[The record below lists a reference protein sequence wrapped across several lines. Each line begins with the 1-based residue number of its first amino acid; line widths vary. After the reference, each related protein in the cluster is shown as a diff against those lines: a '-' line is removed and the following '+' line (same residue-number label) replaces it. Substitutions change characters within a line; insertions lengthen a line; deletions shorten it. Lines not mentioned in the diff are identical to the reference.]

1 LALDDSLAPDN
12 VIEPCQVV
20 WLVSIALIKT
30 LFHIIV
36 LTVVG
41 VLVLWLVLARP
52 LIAKGA
58 APTAVVRVDPRNL
71 REHVEVLSKQFVPRD
86 ADHPQILL
94 KAADHIA
101 TEFRSNGARV
111 GYQEFEVDYTR
122 YKNVIAEYG
131 PETLDVVVIGAHY
144 DTAGDQPGADD
155 NASGV
160 AGLLE
165 LGRLLSGVQLQSKV
179 LLAAYV
185 LEEPPHFRTGDM
197 GSAVHAKS
205 LRQRGASVK
214 LMISLEMIGYFSETE
229 NSQGFPFPLL
239 KLFYPSRGNFVL
251 VVDRLLSNRARE
263 VKKWMSAAND
273 LSVYSINA
281 PAIIPGVDFSDH
293 MNFWHQGYP
302 AVMVTDTSFYR
313 NDAYHTRRDTADRL
327 DYDKMAQV
335 VHGVYNYVIQT
346 SVLSP

>member
-1 LALDDSLAPDN
+1 LA
-12 VIEPCQVV
+12 
-20 WLVSIALIKT
+20 VSIALIKS

-36 LTVVG
+36 LIVVG
-41 VLVLWLVLARP
+41 VFVLWLVLARP

-58 APTAVVRVDPRNL
+58 APGAVVNVDPRNL
-71 REHVEVLSKQFVPRD
+71 REHVEVISTKFVPRD
-86 ADHPQILL
+86 AYHPEILL
-94 KAADHIA
+94 KVVDHIA
-101 TEFRSNGARV
+101 SEFRSNGARV
-111 GYQEFEVDYTR
+111 DYQEFEVDDTH

-131 PETLDVVVIGAHY
+131 PDTSDIIVIGAHY
-144 DTAGDQPGADD
+144 DTDGDQPGADD

-165 LGRLLSGVQLQSKV
+165 LGWLLSRVQLQSKV
-179 LLAAYV
+179 VLAAYV
-185 LEEPPHFRTGDM
+185 LEEMPHFRTHVM

-205 LRQRGASVK
+205 LRDRGASVK
-214 LMISLEMIGYFSETE
+214 LMISLEMIGYFSERE

-239 KLFYPSRGNFVL
+239 KLFYPSRGNFIL
-251 VVDRLLSNRARE
+251 VVDRLFSNRARE
-263 VKKWMSAAND
+263 VKKWMSAASE
-273 LSVYSINA
+273 LPVFSINA

-293 MNFWHQGYP
+293 FSFWQQGYP
-302 AVMVTDTSFYR
+302 AVMVTDTAFYR

>member
-1 LALDDSLAPDN
+1 
-12 VIEPCQVV
+12 
-20 WLVSIALIKT
+20 LIKT

-41 VLVLWLVLARP
+41 VFVLWLVLARP

-58 APTAVVRVDPRNL
+58 APSAAVRVDPRNL
-71 REHVEVLSKQFVPRD
+71 REHVEVLSKQFIPRD
-86 ADHPQILL
+86 GDHPEILR

-122 YKNVIAEYG
+122 YKNVIAAYG
-131 PETLDVVVIGAHY
+131 PETLDVIVIGAHY

-185 LEEPPHFRTGDM
+185 LEELPHFRSHTM

-205 LRQRGASVK
+205 LRERGVSVK
-214 LMISLEMIGYFSETE
+214 LMISLEMIGYFSARE
-229 NSQGFPFPLL
+229 NSQGFPSPLL
-239 KLFYPSRGNFVL
+239 KLFYPSRGNFIL
-251 VVDRLLSNRARE
+251 VVDQLFSNRARE
-263 VKKWMSAAND
+263 VKKWMSAASE
-273 LSVYSINA
+273 LPVYSINA

-293 MNFWHQGYP
+293 FSFWQQGYP
-302 AVMVTDTSFYR
+302 AVMVTDTAFYR
-313 NDAYHTRRDTADRL
+313 NDAYHTRGDTADRL

-335 VHGVYNYVIQT
+335 VHGVYNFVIQT
-346 SVLSP
+346 SVLFRNPLNN

>member
-1 LALDDSLAPDN
+1 L
-12 VIEPCQVV
+12 
-20 WLVSIALIKT
+20 LVSIALIKS

-41 VLVLWLVLARP
+41 VFVLWLILARP

-58 APTAVVRVDPRNL
+58 APNAVVSVDPTNL
-71 REHVEVLSKQFVPRD
+71 RKHVEALSERFVPRD
-86 ADHPQILL
+86 ADHPEILL

-111 GYQEFEVDYTR
+111 GYQEFKVGDTR

-131 PETLDVVVIGAHY
+131 PDTSDIVVIGAHY
-144 DTAGDQPGADD
+144 DTDGDQPGADD

-160 AGLLE
+160 AGLLQ
-165 LGRLLSGVQLQSKV
+165 LGWLLSRVQLQSKV
-179 LLAAYV
+179 ILAAYV
-185 LEEPPHFRTGDM
+185 LEEMPHFRTHLM

-205 LRQRGASVK
+205 LRERGASVK
-214 LMISLEMIGYFSETE
+214 LMISLEMIGYFSETK
-229 NSQGFPFPLL
+229 NSQGFPSPLL
-239 KLFYPSRGNFVL
+239 KLFYPSRGNFIL
-251 VVDRLLSNRARE
+251 VVDRLFSNRARE
-263 VKKWMSAAND
+263 VKKWMNAASD
-273 LSVYSINA
+273 LPVYSINA

-293 MNFWHQGYP
+293 LSFWQQGYP
-302 AVMVTDTSFYR
+302 AVMVTDTAFYR

>member
-1 LALDDSLAPDN
+1 
-12 VIEPCQVV
+12 
-20 WLVSIALIKT
+20 
-30 LFHIIV
+30 
-36 LTVVG
+36 
-41 VLVLWLVLARP
+41 VLWLVLARP

-58 APTAVVRVDPRNL
+58 APNAVVSVDPRNL
-71 REHVEVLSKQFVPRD
+71 REHVEVLSRQFVPRD
-86 ADHPQILL
+86 ADHPELLL

-101 TEFRSNGARV
+101 SEFRSNGARV
-111 GYQEFEVDYTR
+111 GYQEFQVDYVR
-122 YKNVIAEYG
+122 YQNVIAEYG

-165 LGRLLSGVQLQSKV
+165 LGRLLSGVKLHSKV

-185 LEEPPHFRTGDM
+185 LEEMPHFRTHVM

-205 LRQRGASVK
+205 LRERGASVK
-214 LMISLEMIGYFSETE
+214 LMISLEMIGYFSERE

-239 KLFYPSRGNFVL
+239 KLFYPSRGSFIL
-251 VVDRLLSNRARE
+251 VVDRLFSNRARE
-263 VKKWMSAAND
+263 VKKWMNAASD
-273 LSVYSINA
+273 LPVYSINA

-293 MNFWHQGYP
+293 LSFWQQGYP
-302 AVMVTDTSFYR
+302 AVMVTDTAFYR

-335 VHGVYNYVIQT
+335 VHGVYNFVIQT
-346 SVLSP
+346 GVQSP

>member
-1 LALDDSLAPDN
+1 LALDDSLALALS
-12 VIEPCQVV
+12 VV
-20 WLVSIALIKT
+20 WLVNIALIRS

-41 VLVLWLVLARP
+41 VFVLWLVLARP
-52 LIAKGA
+52 LIAKGP
-58 APTAVVRVDPRNL
+58 APSAVVSVDPSNL
-71 REHVEVLSKQFVPRD
+71 RQHVEVLSQQFVPRN
-86 ADHPQILL
+86 ADHPEILL

-101 TEFRSNGARV
+101 SEFRSNGARV
-111 GYQEFEVDYTR
+111 VYQEFKVGDAR

-131 PETLDVVVIGAHY
+131 PDTLDVLVIGAHY

-165 LGRLLSGVQLQSKV
+165 LGRLLSQVQLRSKV

-185 LEEPPHFRTGDM
+185 LEELPHFRTHTM

-205 LRQRGASVK
+205 LRERGASVQ
-214 LMISLEMIGYFSETE
+214 LMISLEMIGYFSERE
-229 NSQGFPFPLL
+229 NSQLFPMPLL
-239 KLFYPSRGNFVL
+239 KLFYPSRGNFIM
-251 VVDRLLSNRARE
+251 VVDRLFSNRARE
-263 VKKWMSAAND
+263 VKKWMSAASE
-273 LSVYSINA
+273 LPVYSINA
-281 PAIIPGVDFSDH
+281 PPIIPGVDFSDH
-293 MNFWHQGYP
+293 LNFWQQGYP
-302 AVMVTDTSFYR
+302 AVMVTDTAFYR

-335 VHGVYNYVIQT
+335 VHGVYNFVIQT
-346 SVLSP
+346 SAPSAVK